1 MIKNSSPSILPVLLL
16 IVISGLTG
24 LTAEAQDQQLHKTK
38 LRKPADLH
46 AYFHYTGNKEPI
58 VSGHRGGKEDGL
70 PENSIAAFENTLKYT
85 TSFFEIDPRLT
96 KDSVI
101 ILMHDATLERTTNGK
116 GKVSDYTWAE
126 LQQLNLKDADGN
138 VTRYRI
144 PTLAEAIDWA
154 RGKTILSLDYKG
166 VPYSM
171 TAALIAKKKAHAF
184 VMVGIQN
191 MKQAQ
196 FYLQDNKNYMFA
208 MFIDRPEKLDEIEAA
223 GIPLRQVMAYVGPQD
238 NPENKPLYDL
248 LHEKGI
254 MCMVAAAPVYDKL
267 PTAEERKSAY
277 QRIIQNGV
285 DIIESDLPIE
295 VSRALKGL

>member
-1 MIKNSSPSILPVLLL
+1 MKNSSPSILPILLL
-16 IVISGLTG
+16 LVFSGLTG
-24 LTAEAQDQQLHKTK
+24 STAAAQEQQLHKTK

-46 AYFHYTGNKEPI
+46 AYFHYTGNKAPI
-58 VSGHRGGKEDGL
+58 VSGHRGGKEDNL

-85 TSFFEIDPRLT
+85 PSFFEIDPRLT

-101 ILMHDATLERTTNGK
+101 ILMHDATLERTTTGK

-126 LQQLNLKDADGN
+126 LQELNLKDADGN
-138 VTRYRI
+138 VTSHRI

-208 MFIDRPEKLDEIEAA
+208 ILIDSSEKLAEVERA
-223 GIPLRQVMAYVGPQD
+223 GVPLKQVMAYVGPQD
-238 NPENKPLYDL
+238 KPENKPLYDL
-248 LHEKGI
+248 LHQKGM

-267 PTAEERKSAY
+267 QNAEERKSAY
-277 QRIIQNGV
+277 QQIIRSGV

-295 VSRALKGL
+295 VSRVLKGL

>member
-1 MIKNSSPSILPVLLL
+1 MIKHHTTYLPLLL
-16 IVISGLTG
+16 WFLLSTFV
-24 LTAEAQDQQLHKTK
+24 AEAQHQPLHKIK
-38 LRKPADLH
+38 LRKAADLH
-46 AYFHYTGNKEPI
+46 AYFRYTGNKAPI
-58 VSGHRGGKEDGL
+58 VSGHRGGKEDNL

-85 TSFFEIDPRLT
+85 PSFFEIDPRLT

-101 ILMHDATLERTTNGK
+101 ILMHDATLERTTTGK

-126 LQQLNLKDADGN
+126 LQQLHLKDADGN
-138 VTRYRI
+138 VTSHRI
-144 PTLAEAIDWA
+144 PTLEEAIDWA
-154 RGKTILSLDYKG
+154 KGKTILSLDYKV

-208 MFIDRPEKLDEIEAA
+208 TFIDSPEKLAEVERA
-223 GIPLRQVMAYVGPQD
+223 GIPLKQVMAYVGPQD
-238 NPENKPLYDL
+238 KPENKPLYNL
-248 LHEKGI
+248 LHQKGI

-267 PTAEERKSAY
+267 QSAEERESAY
-277 QRIIQNGV
+277 QQIIRSGV

-295 VSRALKGL
+295 VSKALKGL